1 MRKPKDENS
10 VPESDSFEGAPHP
23 RHVHDF
29 FGHAQQEAALL
40 DSYRSGRLPQA
51 WIIGGPEGVGKATL
65 AWRFT
70 RFLTAYPDPAS
81 AAVQSARDLSVSP
94 GHTASHRIDSLSL
107 GDLALLR
114 REWNDKTKKHY
125 TEIRM
130 DDVRRVLGMF
140 HHAAGEGGWRIC
152 IVDCA
157 EDLNRSGANAL
168 LKIMEEPPPR
178 SLFLLISHRPGRIL
192 PTIRS
197 RSRMLLLEPL
207 PEETVSR
214 AVTALGEPWS
224 EFGAEIA
231 AASARANGSV
241 RQALR
246 FLDRERLD
254 LAEDLDALLARLPE
268 VDWQRVHRL
277 GDRISASSA
286 VDDFQATVTGIL
298 DWLDTRVRHDAGQG
312 AALLAPYAEVWEKV
326 AEAVRETEAL
336 NLDKRPLI
344 LSIFADLATA
354 TRAARP

>member
-1 MRKPKDENS
+1 MKKSRDEDGI
-10 VPESDSFEGAPHP
+10 PESDAFEGAPHP

-29 FGHAQQEAALL
+29 FGHGAQEAALL

-51 WIIGGPEGVGKATL
+51 WIIGGAEGIGKATL

-70 RFLTAYPDPAS
+70 RFLTAHPDPMS
-81 AAVQSARDLSVSP
+81 PQVQAARDLSVSP
-94 GHTASHRIDSLSL
+94 NHPASHRIDSMSL

-114 REWNDKTKKHY
+114 REWNDKTKKHFS
-125 TEIRM
+125 EIRM

-140 HHAAGEGGWRIC
+140 HHAAGEGGWRVC

-178 SLFLLISHRPGRIL
+178 SLFLLIAHRPGRIL

-207 PEETVSR
+207 SGEDVGR

-224 EFGAEIA
+224 DFGAEIA
-231 AASARANGSV
+231 AAAARSGGSV

-277 GDRISASSA
+277 GDRISTAAA
-286 VDDFQATVTGIL
+286 VDDFEATVSGIF
-298 DWLDTRVRHDAGQG
+298 DWLDSRVRHDAGQG
-312 AALLAPYAEVWEKV
+312 VAVLAPYAEVWEKV
-326 AEAVRETEAL
+326 ADAVRETEAL

-344 LSIFADLATA
+344 LSIFADLAA
-354 TRAARP
+354 AARAARV